1 MFICP
6 PSFRTLSIFFFCSIV
21 SLAGCGT
28 PKKSGPVASE
38 PVAVIVTEPAE
49 KELADFA
56 EFTGRTDA
64 VESVEIR
71 ARVSGYLNKILYK
84 PGSEVEAGAP
94 LFEIDSR
101 PYDAILDQNLGILA
115 TSEATLKQARA
126 DMARAQD
133 LHDKKVSTQ
142 SDYDKAVADLAH
154 AEASIQSSQANVAQ
168 AKLNQDFTHVSAP
181 VAGRT
186 SREMITIGNL
196 VNADTTALTTIV
208 SIDPIYA
215 YFDVDERMLL
225 DIQKRIREK
234 KMESARERDDVP
246 IYLGLANE
254 NGFPHAGT
262 MDVVDNRV
270 DSGTGTMQIRGRF
283 DNADRVLTPGLFVRI
298 QFQMGPARPRLLVP
312 EQALGQQQG
321 QRYVYVV
328 TPEKKID
335 RRNVT
340 VGRLDSSMRVIET
353 GLKRGDSVVVK
364 GQQRI
369 RPGIEVRI
377 ETEKAAVGQS
387 EPTAKK
393 PH

>member
-1 MFICP
+1 M
-6 PSFRTLSIFFFCSIV
+6 
-21 SLAGCGT
+21 
-28 PKKSGPVASE
+28 
-38 PVAVIVTEPAE
+38 
-49 KELADFA
+49 
-56 EFTGRTDA
+56 
-64 VESVEIR
+64 
-71 ARVSGYLNKILYK
+71 
-84 PGSEVEAGAP
+84 
-94 LFEIDSR
+94 
-101 PYDAILDQNLGILA
+101 
-115 TSEATLKQARA
+115 
-126 DMARAQD
+126 
-133 LHDKKVSTQ
+133 
-142 SDYDKAVADLAH
+142 
-154 AEASIQSSQANVAQ
+154 
-168 AKLNQDFTHVSAP
+168 
-181 VAGRT
+181 
-186 SREMITIGNL
+186 
-196 VNADTTALTTIV
+196 
-208 SIDPIYA
+208 
-215 YFDVDERMLL
+215 
-225 DIQKRIREK
+225 
-234 KMESARERDDVP
+234 
-246 IYLGLANE
+246 
-254 NGFPHAGT
+254 
-262 MDVVDNRV
+262 VDNRV

>member
-1 MFICP
+1 MIIR
-6 PSFRTLSIFFFCSIV
+6 SFSYRSLWSLCCCLVV
-21 SLAGCGT
+21 SFAGCGT
-28 PKKSGPVASE
+28 PKMPSPAAAG
-38 PVAVIVTEPAE
+38 PVAVIVTEPVE

-84 PGSEVEAGAP
+84 PGSEVEAGTP

-101 PYDAILDQNLGILA
+101 PYDAILEQNLGTLA
-115 TSEATLKQARA
+115 TSEASLKQARA

-133 LHDKKVSTQ
+133 LHDKKISTQ

-154 AEASIQSSQANVAQ
+154 AEASVQSSTANVAQ
-168 AKLNQDFTHVSAP
+168 AKLNQDFTHVTAP

-186 SREMITIGNL
+186 SRELITIGNL

-215 YFDVDERMLL
+215 YFDVDERTLL

-254 NGFPHAGT
+254 TGFPHAGT
-262 MDVVDNRV
+262 IDVVDNRV

-312 EQALGQQQG
+312 EQALAQQQG

-340 VGRLDSSMRVIET
+340 VGRLDGSMRVIET
-353 GLKRGDSVVVK
+353 GLKPGESVVVK
-364 GQQRI
+364 GQQRV
-369 RPGIEVRI
+369 RPGSEVKI
-377 ETEKAAVGQS
+377 ETEKTTVGQS
-387 EPTAKK
+387 EPATKK

>member
-1 MFICP
+1 M
-6 PSFRTLSIFFFCSIV
+6 PSPAA
-21 SLAGCGT
+21 AG
-28 PKKSGPVASE
+28 
-38 PVAVIVTEPAE
+38 PVAVIVTEPVE

-84 PGSEVEAGAP
+84 PGSEVEAGTP

-101 PYDAILDQNLGILA
+101 PYDAILEQNLGTLA
-115 TSEATLKQARA
+115 TSEASLKQARA

-133 LHDKKVSTQ
+133 LHDKKISTQ

-154 AEASIQSSQANVAQ
+154 AEASVQSSTANVAQ
-168 AKLNQDFTHVSAP
+168 AKLNQDFTHVTAP

-186 SREMITIGNL
+186 SRELITIGNL

-215 YFDVDERMLL
+215 YFDVDERTLL

-254 NGFPHAGT
+254 TGFPHAGT
-262 MDVVDNRV
+262 IDVVDNRV

-312 EQALGQQQG
+312 EQALAQQQG

-340 VGRLDSSMRVIET
+340 VGRLDGSMRVIET
-353 GLKRGDSVVVK
+353 GLKPGESVVVK
-364 GQQRI
+364 GQQRV
-369 RPGIEVRI
+369 RPGSEVKI
-377 ETEKAAVGQS
+377 ETEKTTVGQS
-387 EPTAKK
+387 EPATKK